1 MSLYEPIFPPVH
13 RTQGQYRFVEGPI
26 RGCFDAEIVF
36 VLLRFKGTF
45 ATDPQLAVLI
55 GMI

>member
-26 RGCFDAEIVF
+26 RGCSDAEIVF

-45 ATDPQLAVLI
+45 AIDPQLVVLI